1 MKIALIGYKGK
12 TGSKV
17 YQELLDNNYEVIA
30 IDKDGVLLSHV
41 IQDVD
46 LVIDFTNKNINL
58 NDGAGNIYGRMG
70 INFKSPYAA
79 LNEKYPA
86 LQNYLNT
93 VTPEVRGRIANDV
106 NATFLALE
114 EADV

>member
-1 MKIALIGYKGK
+1 MTGVNGFDGKNLFFNKNNGVGK
-12 TGSKV
+12 TDGLNGGTQKA
-17 YQELLDNNYEVIA
+17 DNTAAPE
-30 IDKDGVLLSHV
+30 KP
-41 IQDVD
+41 
-46 LVIDFTNKNINL
+46 VIDFTNKNINL

-93 VTPEVRGRIANDV
+93 ATPEVRGRIANDV

>member
-1 MKIALIGYKGK
+1 MTGVNGFDGKNLFFNKNNGVGK
-12 TGSKV
+12 TDGLNGGT
-17 YQELLDNNYEVIA
+17 QRADNTAAPE
-30 IDKDGVLLSHV
+30 KP
-41 IQDVD
+41 
-46 LVIDFTNKNINL
+46 VIDFTNKNINL

-93 VTPEVRGRIANDV
+93 ATPEVRGRIANDV
-106 NATFLALE
+106 NTTFLALE
-114 EADV
+114 EADA